1 MLGKL
6 IKHDFKSLSRVLFPT
21 QLAVLGAT
29 VIATIGF
36 AINMRGNFNSAV
48 ENGSMQLIRFLF
60 GSISVLMLI
69 AIVAASFLVM
79 FIIFERFYK
88 SFMCSEGYLTFTLP
102 VTTTE
107 LLWSKLITAM
117 IWSFI
122 SGIVIIICMNI
133 FVLFGTGNSGIVNTE
148 VYRQLIT
155 MKREIISTLGGKL
168 VLPTIEFILLM
179 IISTAYKILQV
190 YLALIIGGIVSQ
202 KHKILAGI
210 GFYFVISI
218 VVSVLSSIMQF
229 CLLGS
234 ARSMESSITGI
245 TGSIANGAEIF
256 DKVFSAAQPF
266 IISYFVFMIVIAA
279 AFFLLSRY
287 FLTNKLNLE

>member
-29 VIATIGF
+29 IIATIGF
-36 AINMRGNFNSAV
+36 AFDMRGSFNSAAQ
-48 ENGSMQLIRFLF
+48 NGSLQLVKFMF
-60 GSISVLMLI
+60 GTISVLMLI
-69 AIVAASFLVM
+69 AIVAAAFLVA

-102 VTTTE
+102 VTTNE

-117 IWSFI
+117 IWTII
-122 SGIVIIICMNI
+122 SGVVIFICVNI
-133 FVLFGTGNSGIVNTE
+133 FILFGTGNSGLVNTE
-148 VYRQLIT
+148 VYRQLLT
-155 MKREIISTLGGKL
+155 MKREVIDTLGGRL
-168 VLPTIEFILLM
+168 VLPTIEFILFALV
-179 IISTAYKILQV
+179 STAYKILQV

-218 VVSVLSSIMQF
+218 GISILSSIMQF
-229 CLLGS
+229 TLLGNV
-234 ARSMESSITGI
+234 RSIGSSFNGI
-245 TGSIANGAEIF
+245 TGSINNGVEIF

-266 IISYFVFMIVIAA
+266 IITYFVFMTAIGVG
-279 AFFLLSRY
+279 FFLLSHY
-287 FLTNKLNLE
+287 FLKNKLNLE

>member
-21 QLAVLGAT
+21 QIAVLGAT

-36 AINMRGNFNSAV
+36 AFNIRGSINSAAQT
-48 ENGSMQLIRFLF
+48 GSLQLLRFIF
-60 GSISVLMLI
+60 GTLSVLMLV
-69 AIVAASFLVM
+69 AIIAASFLIA

-88 SFMCSEGYLTFTLP
+88 SFMCNEGYLTFTLP
-102 VTTTE
+102 VTTTQ

-117 IWSFI
+117 IWTII
-122 SGIVIIICMNI
+122 SGIVILICINI
-133 FVLFGTGNSGIVNTE
+133 FVFFGTGNSGLVNTE
-148 VYRQLIT
+148 VYRQLMI
-155 MKREIISTLGGKL
+155 MKHEVINTLGGRL
-168 VLPTIEFILLM
+168 VLPTIEFILLA
-179 IISTAYKILQV
+179 IVSTAYKILQV

-218 VVSVLSSIMQF
+218 AVSILSSIMQY
-229 CLLGS
+229 CLMGS
-234 ARSMESSITGI
+234 TRSLENSMSGI

-266 IISYFVFMIVIAA
+266 IISYFVFMTAVAVG
-279 AFFLLSRY
+279 FFLLSRY
-287 FLTNKLNLE
+287 FLNNKLNLE

>member
-21 QLAVLGAT
+21 QIAVLGAT

-36 AINMRGNFNSAV
+36 AFNMRGSFNSAA
-48 ENGSMQLIRFLF
+48 ENGSLQLIKLLF

-69 AIVAASFLVM
+69 GIVAASFLVA
-79 FIIFERFYK
+79 FIIFERFYR

-102 VTTTE
+102 VTTTQ

-117 IWSFI
+117 IWTII
-122 SGIVIIICMNI
+122 SGIVILICINI
-133 FVLFGTGNSGIVNTE
+133 FVLFGTGNSGLVNTE

-155 MKREIISTLGGKL
+155 MKREIISTLGGRL
-168 VLPTIEFILLM
+168 VLPTIEFILFA
-179 IISTAYKILQV
+179 IVSTAYKILQV

-218 VVSVLSSIMQF
+218 GVSILSSVMQF
-229 CLLGS
+229 FLLGS
-234 ARSMESSITGI
+234 AKSMVSSFSGI
-245 TGSIANGAEIF
+245 TGSMTNGVEIF
-256 DKVFSAAQPF
+256 DKVFAAAQPY
-266 IISYFVFMIVIAA
+266 ILTYFGFMVAIAA
-279 AFFLLSRY
+279 GFFLLSRY
-287 FLTNKLNLE
+287 FLNNKLNLE

>member
-29 VIATIGF
+29 IIATVLF
-36 AINMRGNFNSAV
+36 AIDMRGSFNSAAQ
-48 ENGSMQLIRFLF
+48 NGSIQLIKFLF

-69 AIVAASFLVM
+69 AIVAASFLVA

-102 VTTTE
+102 VTTAQ

-117 IWSFI
+117 IWTII
-122 SGIVIIICMNI
+122 SGIVVLFCINI
-133 FVLFGTGNSGIVNTE
+133 FILFGTGNSGLVNTE
-148 VYRQLIT
+148 VYRQLII
-155 MKREIISTLGGKL
+155 MKREVISTLGGRL
-168 VLPTIEFILLM
+168 VLPTIELFLM
-179 IISTAYKILQV
+179 AIVSTAYKILQV

-218 VVSVLSSIMQF
+218 AVSILSSILQY
-229 CLLGS
+229 CLLGNVK
-234 ARSMESSITGI
+234 SMEASFGGI
-245 TGSIANGAEIF
+245 TGSMSNGVEIF

-266 IISYFVFMIVIAA
+266 IITYFVFMLAIGAV
-279 AFFLLSRY
+279 FFLLSRY
-287 FLTNKLNLE
+287 FLDNKLNLE